1 MERNILDLL
10 EARIDEALSIIL
22 ELHRRNRSLQEEN
35 KELKTKVTESDL
47 RVETLLRTLEE
58 QKIKSDEAIVQK
70 YKETEDKL
78 RARIQSMLAKLDELK
93 VLEGR

>member
-1 MERNILDLL
+1 VERNILDIL
-10 EARIDEALSIIL
+10 EARIEEALSIL
-22 ELHRRNRSLQEEN
+22 TELNRRNRSLQDEN
-35 KELKTKVTESDL
+35 KEIKTKLAESDL
-47 RVETLLRTLEE
+47 RVETLQRALEE
-58 QKIKSDEAIVQK
+58 QKLKSDEAILQK

>member
-1 MERNILDLL
+1 MERNILDIL
-10 EARIDEALSIIL
+10 EARIDDALNTIT

-35 KELKTKVTESDL
+35 KEIKAKLAESEL
-47 RVETLLRTLEE
+47 RVETLQRALEE
-58 QKIKSDEAIVQK
+58 QKIKSDEAILLK

-78 RARIQSMLAKLDELK
+78 RARIQAMLAKLDELK